1 MKERVKFHHN
11 YLYWGGKG
19 LKCFTGRKG
28 VKNILLELKDLMKQ
42 RVKFHHVFIGE
53 EKG

>member
-1 MKERVKFHHN
+1 MCLVGRKRVKLNFIMSLVGRERVKFN
-11 YLYWGGKG
+11 YFELS
-19 LKCFTGRKG
+19 LLII
-28 VKNILLELKDLMKQ
+28 VKE